1 MTVIT
6 ESTQNLQCPKSDGDI
21 TVRQIQIMPFLP
33 QMAIIAGADASLE
46 TQARVGDDT
55 HPALLAA
62 QNDISMHT
70 SSAPGLT
77 GAIVANNMCGGF
89 NDFQGS
95 EVRFSD
101 KMNVT
106 LADVIRTSLELEL
119 LG

>member
-1 MTVIT
+1 
-6 ESTQNLQCPKSDGDI
+6 
-21 TVRQIQIMPFLP
+21 
-33 QMAIIAGADASLE
+33 MAIIAGADASLE
-46 TQARVGDDT
+46 TQAKIGDDA

-77 GAIVANNMCGGF
+77 GAIVANNMCGGA

-119 LG
+119 SGVSCRWADMTPVETEPSHPGAEA